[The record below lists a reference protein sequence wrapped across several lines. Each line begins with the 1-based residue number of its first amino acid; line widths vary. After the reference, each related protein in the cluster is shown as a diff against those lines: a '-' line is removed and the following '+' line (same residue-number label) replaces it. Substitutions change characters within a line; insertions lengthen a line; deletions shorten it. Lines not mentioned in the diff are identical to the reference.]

1 MTEESSENTEIPKEE
16 MSFLDHLEELRWHI
30 MRSAIAIISLGVV
43 AFINKKFVFD
53 GIILGPKNSDFL
65 TFRLLC
71 RVSLKL
77 NELIPSIFGADTLC
91 IGQNMPQLQNIN
103 MAGQFTSHI
112 MTSIVVGLI
121 VAFPYVF
128 WEIWRFVSP
137 GLKDGERNNVRGAVF
152 TVSLLF
158 FIGVLFG
165 YFVISPLSVNFFL
178 TYSVSESVQ
187 NMPTLGT
194 YISTVTTVVLAC
206 GFVFQ
211 LPVVVLVLTKLGIL
225 SPLILRKFRKHAF
238 VGALVLSAIITP
250 PDVFSQFLV
259 TLPLIVLYEISIFIS
274 ARIEKKALKKAL

>member
-1 MTEESSENTEIPKEE
+1 MTEERSENIEIPKEEMSFLDHLEELRWHIMRSAIAIAKDMTEERSENIEIPKEE

-30 MRSAIAIISLGVV
+30 MRSAIAIISLGVI

-137 GLKDGERNNVRGAVF
+137 GLKDGERIMYV
-152 TVSLLF
+152 
-158 FIGVLFG
+158 VLFLRFLF
-165 YFVISPLSVNFFL
+165 YFLLESCSVIS
-178 TYSVSESVQ
+178 
-187 NMPTLGT
+187 
-194 YISTVTTVVLAC
+194 
-206 GFVFQ
+206 
-211 LPVVVLVLTKLGIL
+211 
-225 SPLILRKFRKHAF
+225 
-238 VGALVLSAIITP
+238 
-250 PDVFSQFLV
+250 
-259 TLPLIVLYEISIFIS
+259 
-274 ARIEKKALKKAL
+274 